1 MNSDELQ
8 GKWNQL
14 KGSVRE
20 KFGKLT
26 DDDLQVIGG
35 KKDQFVG
42 KLQERYGMA
51 RAQAEKE
58 LDTWLKTQH
67 ETYENQAPRVRSS
80 GGGQH

>member
-14 KGSVRE
+14 KGSVKE

-26 DDDLQVIGG
+26 DDDIQVIDG

-42 KLQERYGMA
+42 RLQERYGMK
-51 RAQAEKE
+51 REQAEKE
-58 LDTWLKTQH
+58 LNAWLQSQH
-67 ETYENQAPRVRSS
+67 ETVAPRTRAT
-80 GGGQH
+80 GGGERF

>member
-26 DDDLQVIGG
+26 DDDLQVIAG
-35 KKDQFVG
+35 KKDQFLG
-42 KLQERYGMA
+42 KLQQRYGMA

-58 LDTWLKTQH
+58 LDTWLH
-67 ETYENQAPRVRSS
+67 SLPETGAPRTHAS
-80 GGGQH
+80 GGAQH